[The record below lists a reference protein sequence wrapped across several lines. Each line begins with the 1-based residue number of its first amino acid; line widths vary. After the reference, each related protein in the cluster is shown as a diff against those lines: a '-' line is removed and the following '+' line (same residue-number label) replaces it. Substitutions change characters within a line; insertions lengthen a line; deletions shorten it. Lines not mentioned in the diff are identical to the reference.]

1 MKPILQLLVVS
12 ISCMLPLSGQE
23 PAKTADPFE
32 DGMRQAFAAY
42 KKGDNEAVTAK
53 LRELLKLM
61 EEKGAAKL
69 GGLLPD
75 MLGTWKGE
83 SIKRDDMGVIG
94 GGVSMARTYVSGEQ
108 QITIKVVKDS
118 PLVNQM
124 LPLLLNEDLIRMTNR
139 KTHRISGE
147 MGIMEGENKLQII
160 VDQRIYLEL
169 LGNAGV
175 KESDLVAL
183 AGKLDLK
190 AMAKLK

>member
-1 MKPILQLLVVS
+1 MKPFLQLLVVS
-12 ISCMLPLSGQE
+12 ISCMLPLFSQE
-23 PAKTADPFE
+23 PAKNADPFE
-32 DGMRQAFAAY
+32 EGMRQAFASY
-42 KKGDNEAVTAK
+42 KKGDSEAVTTK

-61 EEKGAAKL
+61 EEKGAAKV

-75 MLGTWKGE
+75 TIGSWKGE
-83 SIKRDDMGVIG
+83 TIKRDDMGVLG
-94 GGVSMARTYVSGEQ
+94 GGIAMTRTYVFGER
-108 QITIKVVKDS
+108 QITVKVVKDS
-118 PLVNQM
+118 PLVQQM
-124 LPLLLNEDLIRMTNR
+124 LPLLLNEELIRITNR

-169 LGNAGV
+169 LGNTGTG
-175 KESDLVAL
+175 ESELVSM